1 MYWGR
6 RSSCYDVHVKL
17 RGQLVNALLCHVGLY
32 GAQQGAL
39 PDGPSHQPKRA
50 FSPWHFVI

>member
-6 RSSCYDVHVKL
+6 RSSCCDVHVKL
-17 RGQLVNALLCHVGLY
+17 RGQLVNALLCHVGLS

-39 PDGPSHQPKRA
+39 PDGPLT
-50 FSPWHFVI
+50 SPREHFYLGTL